1 MATPIK
7 ITLIGATG
15 SIGKIILNALIAHP
29 NFAVTVLSR
38 QDSPATTLPSGIT
51 VHKTDYSSAS
61 LETLLRGQDV
71 LISAVGAGAFP
82 EQQKFIDAAIRA
94 GVKRFIPSEFSTSSQ
109 DDEVLKILPMFQQKR
124 DVINYLKEK
133 EKEGLSWTG
142 IATSGLF
149 DWGLTAGFLGFDLK
163 EHTALI
169 WDGGVTRFTL
179 TNEKQLGDS
188 VASVILHPEETKNR
202 FVYVASVELTQ
213 KEALET
219 LEDVT
224 GVKWTVTD
232 TTTETQISEGFAKL
246 GEGKIE
252 GAFALVRATAFGNTP
267 GLKVNYVRDEE
278 LANELLG
285 LKMENLRESIERV
298 VKADSN

>member
-1 MATPIK
+1 MTTPTK

-15 SIGKIILNALIAHP
+15 SIGKIILNALVSHP
-29 NFAVTVLSR
+29 NFTVTILSR
-38 QDSPATTLPSGIT
+38 HSTATTFPSGIT
-51 VHKTDYSSAS
+51 VHKTDYSPAS

-71 LISAVGAGAFP
+71 VISAIGVGGFT

-94 GVKRFIPSEFSTSSQ
+94 GVKRFIPSEFSSSSQ
-109 DDEVLKILPMFQQKR
+109 DDEVLKILPLFQQKR

-133 EKEGLSWTG
+133 ETDGLSWTG

-149 DWGLTAGFLGFDLK
+149 DWGLTAGFLGFDLNK
-163 EHTALI
+163 HSALI

-179 TNEKQLGDS
+179 TNEKQLGEAV
-188 VASVILHPEETKNR
+188 VAVILRPEETKNR

-213 KEALET
+213 KEILET

-224 GVKWTVTD
+224 GVKWTVME

-246 GEGKIE
+246 GAGNIE

-278 LANELLG
+278 LANGLLG
-285 LKMENLRESIERV
+285 LKMETVRETIERV
-298 VKADSN
+298 VKA